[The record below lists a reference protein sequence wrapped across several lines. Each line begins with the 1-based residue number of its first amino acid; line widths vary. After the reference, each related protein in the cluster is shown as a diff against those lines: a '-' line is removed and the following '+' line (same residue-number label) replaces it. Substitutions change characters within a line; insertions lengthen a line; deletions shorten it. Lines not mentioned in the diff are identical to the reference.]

1 MQKII
6 FLTLAFTII
15 GIIFYLGLSA
25 VIKGIKA
32 KKSNKK
38 KFKII

>member
-6 FLTLAFTII
+6 FFTLGFIII

-38 KFKII
+38 DTPK